1 MVFYDMEAMKVVV
14 TDDRYGSYA
23 EENEVLKEIGVRVE
37 VHNLGDE
44 EQTIRVLEDADGIL
58 LNLHPLPATVIRRL
72 NKCRVISRYGVGYDN
87 VDVQSATEKGI
98 WIARVPDYCLEDV
111 SDQALALLLG
121 CVRKVAFKDR
131 RIREGAWNL
140 HREQPSYRI
149 AGKNLGLIGYGAIAR
164 TLHRKLSGFGL
175 GRVLVFDP
183 YLDAKKITEN
193 GAESVNLRTL
203 LKNADF
209 ISVHAPLN
217 EQTRGLIG
225 GRELS
230 QMKNS
235 AILINTSRG
244 PLLVENAVAE
254 ALAEGKI
261 AAAGLDV
268 FETEP
273 LPEDSPLRKLDNI
286 ILSDH
291 AGWYS
296 EESVAE
302 LKSKAAQNVLAVL
315 KGEKPI
321 YPVNHPASGSA

>member
-1 MVFYDMEAMKVVV
+1 MAGLKVIV
-14 TDDRYGSYA
+14 TDDRYGSYD
-23 EENEVLKEIGVRVE
+23 EETAVLKEIGASVE

-44 EQTIRVLEDADGIL
+44 AETAQVLRDADGIL
-58 LNLHPLPATVIRRL
+58 VNLHPLPATVIQEL
-72 NKCRVISRYGVGYDN
+72 PKCRVISRYGVGYDN
-87 VDVQSATEKGI
+87 VSVEAATAKGI
-98 WIARVPDYCLEDV
+98 WVTRVPDYCLEDV

-140 HREQPSYRI
+140 HKEQPSYRI
-149 AGKNLGLIGYGAIAR
+149 TGKTLGLIGYGAIAR
-164 TLHRKLSGFGL
+164 TLHRKISGFGL

-183 YLDAKKITEN
+183 YLDPKKIEEN
-193 GAESVNLRTL
+193 GAESATLRSL
-203 LKNADF
+203 LKNSDY

-217 EQTRGLIG
+217 DGTRGLIG

-230 QMKNS
+230 LMKKT

-244 PLLVENAVAE
+244 PLLEEKAVAD
-254 ALAEGKI
+254 ALASGKI

-273 LPEDSPLRKLDNI
+273 LPADSLLRQLDNV

-291 AGWYS
+291 TGWYS
-296 EESVAE
+296 EESVVE
-302 LKSKAAQNVLAVL
+302 LKTKAAQNVLEVL
-315 KGEKPI
+315 KGGKPI
-321 YPVNHPASGSA
+321 YPVNHPS

>member
-1 MVFYDMEAMKVVV
+1 MAGLKVIV

-23 EENEVLKEIGVRVE
+23 EETAVLKEIGASVE

-44 EQTIRVLEDADGIL
+44 AETAQVLRDADGIL
-58 LNLHPLPATVIRRL
+58 VNLHPLPATVIQEL
-72 NKCRVISRYGVGYDN
+72 QKCRVISRYGVGYDN
-87 VDVQSATEKGI
+87 VSVEAATAKGI
-98 WIARVPDYCLEDV
+98 WVTRVPDYCLEDV

-140 HREQPSYRI
+140 HKEQPSYRI
-149 AGKNLGLIGYGAIAR
+149 TGKTLGLIGYGAIAR
-164 TLHRKLSGFGL
+164 TLHRKISGFGL

-183 YLDAKKITEN
+183 YLDPKKIEEN
-193 GAESVNLRTL
+193 GAESATLRSL
-203 LKNADF
+203 LKNSDY

-217 EQTRGLIG
+217 DGTRGLIG

-230 QMKNS
+230 LMKKT

-244 PLLVENAVAE
+244 PLLEEKAVAD
-254 ALAEGKI
+254 ALASGKI

-273 LPEDSPLRKLDNI
+273 LPADSLLRQLDNV

-291 AGWYS
+291 TGWYS
-296 EESVAE
+296 EESVVE
-302 LKSKAAQNVLAVL
+302 LKTKAAQNVLEVL
-315 KGEKPI
+315 KGGKPI
-321 YPVNHPASGSA
+321 YPVNHPS

>member
-1 MVFYDMEAMKVVV
+1 
-14 TDDRYGSYA
+14 
-23 EENEVLKEIGVRVE
+23 

-44 EQTIRVLEDADGIL
+44 RETARVLRDADGIL
-58 LNLHPLPATVIRRL
+58 VNLHPLPASVIQEL
-72 NKCRVISRYGVGYDN
+72 QKCRVISRYGVGYDN
-87 VDVQSATEKGI
+87 VSVEAATAKGI
-98 WIARVPDYCLEDV
+98 WVARVPDYCLEDV

-149 AGKNLGLIGYGAIAR
+149 AGKILGLVGYGAIAR

-183 YLDAKKITEN
+183 YLDPKKIEEN
-193 GAESVNLRTL
+193 GAESVNLRAL
-203 LKNADF
+203 LKNSDYVS
-209 ISVHAPLN
+209 IHAPLS
-217 EQTRGLIG
+217 EETRGLIG
-225 GRELS
+225 SRELS
-230 QMKNS
+230 LMKRT
-235 AILINTSRG
+235 AILVNTSRG
-244 PLLVENAVAE
+244 PLIEEKAVAE
-254 ALAEGKI
+254 ALADGKI
-261 AAAGLDV
+261 TAAGLDV

-273 LPEDSPLRKLDNI
+273 LPADSPLRQLDNV

-302 LKSKAAQNVLAVL
+302 LKTKAAQNVLEVL
-315 KGEKPI
+315 KGGKPT
-321 YPVNHPASGSA
+321 YPVNHPA

>member
-1 MVFYDMEAMKVVV
+1 MAGLKVIV
-14 TDDRYGSYA
+14 TDDRYGSYD
-23 EENEVLKEIGVRVE
+23 EETAVLKEIGASVE

-44 EQTIRVLEDADGIL
+44 AETAQVLRDADGIL
-58 LNLHPLPATVIRRL
+58 VNLHPLPATVIQEL
-72 NKCRVISRYGVGYDN
+72 QKCRVISRYGVGYDN
-87 VDVQSATEKGI
+87 VSVEAATAKGI
-98 WIARVPDYCLEDV
+98 WVTRVPDYCLEDV

-140 HREQPSYRI
+140 HKEQPSYRI
-149 AGKNLGLIGYGAIAR
+149 TGKTLGLIGYGAIAR
-164 TLHRKLSGFGL
+164 TLHRKISGFGL

-183 YLDAKKITEN
+183 YLDPKKIEEN
-193 GAESVNLRTL
+193 GAESATLRSL
-203 LKNADF
+203 LKNSDY

-217 EQTRGLIG
+217 DGTRGLIG

-230 QMKNS
+230 LMKKT

-244 PLLVENAVAE
+244 PLLEEKAVAD
-254 ALAEGKI
+254 ALAGGKI

-273 LPEDSPLRKLDNI
+273 LPADSLLRQLDNV

-291 AGWYS
+291 TGWYS
-296 EESVAE
+296 EESVVE
-302 LKSKAAQNVLAVL
+302 LKTKAAQNVLEVL
-315 KGEKPI
+315 KGGKPI
-321 YPVNHPASGSA
+321 YPVNHPS